1 MSSTGVIMKFKR
13 NALAIAVMVAT
24 SALTA
29 CGSSSNDPEPV
40 IEVPADP
47 VNVAP
52 TAITLSADTVDENA
66 VGAEIATLITMD
78 ANTGDTFT
86 FTTDNTDFV
95 ITGDMLALA
104 AESSF
109 DFEKTTSVALN
120 VTVTDNGGL
129 AHTQE
134 LTIEVNDVLDT
145 YSFMSKLGDDTQ
157 SSVAYSGQIARQALI
172 SEFTHFIGNKLQTQ
186 LDDGTLASREAVITE
201 LDKYFRTTDE
211 QWDGFEITFLE
222 DSKQKFFANISSSA
236 KSLVG
241 KIAGNDTKGQEVDFL
256 TDFAGWA
263 PKGDLT
269 PESLVDMFLSQLADN
284 AATILSGA
292 VRVDP
297 ITNELIPVYVNE
309 DGTDLKQLIQKFL
322 LVSITYSQSAGD
334 YLGADYEG
342 KGLTTDNIS
351 EVKNGYTNLEHQF
364 DEGFGYF
371 GATIDYLAYNDKEIG
386 GKVKSADDGRDNYN
400 GKHDTNGDGEY
411 DLLSEVIFGAAS
423 NAAKRDLGTVGNTNP
438 TDITTQTMA
447 AFIAGRKIINDNVG
461 SALTEEQ
468 LNALYIQR
476 DLAIGGWEKALA
488 ATAIHY
494 INDLNADL
502 EPLKNG
508 EEFDF
513 KTTAKH
519 FSELKG
525 FALGLQ
531 FNPFSKL
538 SSADFIKVH
547 DLIGTK
553 PVLAITD
560 IEQYQEDL
568 IVARDIL
575 RDALEYDAVNVANW

>member
-1 MSSTGVIMKFKR
+1 MKFKR

>member
-1 MSSTGVIMKFKR
+1 MKFKR

-66 VGAEIATLITMD
+66 VGAEIGTLITMD

-263 PKGDLT
+263 PKGALT
-269 PESLVDMFLSQLADN
+269 PESLVDMFLGQLADN

-386 GKVKSADDGRDNYN
+386 GKVKSADDGRETYN

-423 NAAKRDLGTVGNTNP
+423 NAAKRDLGTVENTNP

-513 KTTAKH
+513 KTIAKH

-553 PVLAITD
+553 PVLVITD

>member
-1 MSSTGVIMKFKR
+1 MKFKR

-66 VGAEIATLITMD
+66 VGAEIGTLITMD

>member
-52 TAITLSADTVDENA
+52 TALTLSADTVDENA
-66 VGAEIATLITMD
+66 VGTEIGTLITMD

-269 PESLVDMFLSQLADN
+269 PESLVDMFLGQLADN

-513 KTTAKH
+513 KTIAKH

>member
-1 MSSTGVIMKFKR
+1 
-13 NALAIAVMVAT
+13 
-24 SALTA
+24 
-29 CGSSSNDPEPV
+29 
-40 IEVPADP
+40 
-47 VNVAP
+47 
-52 TAITLSADTVDENA
+52 
-66 VGAEIATLITMD
+66 
-78 ANTGDTFT
+78 
-86 FTTDNTDFV
+86 
-95 ITGDMLALA
+95 MLALA

>member
-66 VGAEIATLITMD
+66 VGAEIGTLITMD

>member
-1 MSSTGVIMKFKR
+1 MKFKR

-52 TAITLSADTVDENA
+52 TAITLSANTVDENV
-66 VGAEIATLITMD
+66 VGTEIGTLITMD

-241 KIAGNDTKGQEVDFL
+241 KIAGNDTKGQELDFL

-263 PKGDLT
+263 PKGALT
-269 PESLVDMFLSQLADN
+269 PESLVDMFLGQLADN

-513 KTTAKH
+513 KTIAKH

-553 PVLAITD
+553 PVLVITD

>member
-1 MSSTGVIMKFKR
+1 MKFKR

-66 VGAEIATLITMD
+66 VGAEIGTLITMD

-269 PESLVDMFLSQLADN
+269 PESLVDMFLGQLADN

>member
-1 MSSTGVIMKFKR
+1 MKFKR

-66 VGAEIATLITMD
+66 VGAEIGTLSTMD

>member
-1 MSSTGVIMKFKR
+1 MEFKR
-13 NALAIAVMVAT
+13 KALAVAVMVASST
-24 SALTA
+24 LTA
-29 CGSSSNDPEPV
+29 CGSSSSDPKPTPEP
-40 IEVPADP
+40 E
-47 VNVAP
+47 NTAP
-52 TAITLSADTVDENA
+52 TAIALSANTVDENVTGVD
-66 VGAEIATLITMD
+66 VGTLTATD
-78 ANTGDTFT
+78 ANSGDTFT
-86 FTTDNTDFV
+86 FTTDNASFV
-95 ITGDMLALA
+95 IAGDKLSLAD
-104 AESSF
+104 STSF
-109 DFEKTTSVALN
+109 DFEASATVDVDVK
-120 VTVTDNGGL
+120 VTDNGGL
-129 AHTQE
+129 SYTDT
-134 LTIEVNDVLDT
+134 LTVNVNDLLD
-145 YSFMSKLGDDTQ
+145 YDFNSKLVDGK
-157 SSVAYSGQIARQALI
+157 SVAYSGQIARHALI
-172 SEFTHFIGNKLQTQ
+172 AEFTHFIGNKLQTQ

-211 QWDGFEITFLE
+211 QWDGFEITFI
-222 DSKQKFFANISSSA
+222 DNAKQKFFANVSSSS

-241 KIAGNDTKGQEVDFL
+241 KIAGNDQKGQDVNFL
-256 TDFAGWA
+256 TDFAGWG

-269 PESLVDMFLSQLADN
+269 PEELVDVFLGQLADN

-292 VRVDP
+292 NRVDP
-297 ITNELIPVYVNE
+297 ITQKPIPVYVNE

-334 YLGADYEG
+334 YLGEDFEG

-371 GATIDYLAYNDKEIG
+371 GATVDYLAYNDKEIA
-386 GKVKSADDGRDNYN
+386 GKVKSADDGREAYN
-400 GKHDTNGDGEY
+400 GKHDINGDGEY

-423 NAAKRDLGTVGNTNP
+423 NAAKRDSGTVGNTSP
-438 TDITTQTMA
+438 TDITTETME

-461 SALTEEQ
+461 RALTEEQ
-468 LNALYIQR
+468 LQALYAQR
-476 DLAIGGWEKALA
+476 DIAIGGWEKALA

-513 KTTAKH
+513 ETAAKH

-538 SSADFIKVH
+538 TSAQFVEVH
-547 DLIGTK
+547 DLIGNK
-553 PVLAITD
+553 PVLIVAEI
-560 IEQYQEDL
+560 QAYQANL
-568 IVARDIL
+568 IKARDIL
-575 RDALEYDAVNVANW
+575 RDALSYDAENVEKW